1 MHIDVHTPRLV
12 PPTTD
17 DQHNVTDDPFLP
29 PSSSSSFF
37 TSSSCALFTAMP
49 PRRKRNVLDD
59 SDSEDEKAREQR
71 KTSLRNFFSPNKTIS
86 TSTGAASDA
95 SPAKSTA
102 AIPTTPTAS
111 PTPTRRTRVAAAH
124 TKTPTKSPS
133 KNSKSVAASSPAPSS
148 PFGRILSSR
157 VKDSNSKNGAAG
169 TNGNANGGGSASA
182 GSSPCP
188 SPEKRRG
195 NKALKGQV
203 DERGKSADLVALF
216 TKQAEKA
223 QNSPPKKTVRLAL
236 DVDMGSDP
244 IASEDDDIKDDDGGI
259 AESSAVVASY
269 VGSRAQ
275 KRWKSSTNGSAAK
288 SNLSNLSSQQLPSS
302 LPLSSSS
309 ALPISTL
316 TSSQRFKRPIRPGG
330 SNGAAAAND
339 DDLRPWSERFAPTN
353 LDELAVHK
361 KKVTDVRRWLDDVM
375 HGHLRQRLLVLKG
388 AAGTGKTTTVRLLAK
403 DMNLDVLEW
412 RNPTGA
418 YASGA
423 TPMGFT
429 SAAAQFDEFLNRGSK
444 FSQLDLE
451 DTSSDSDDSTSRQT
465 ARTNGSSNGNGN
477 DKSSDLST
485 PRRRKVIVIEEF
497 PNTFMRSSSAL
508 TGFRNSVLQYL
519 AANTPSLA
527 AYAQRRASFDP
538 DTIAPVIMIVSETLL
553 TTTSASAD
561 SFTAHR
567 LLGPE
572 ILRHPGTGLIEF
584 NAIAPSLL
592 AKALE
597 LIVQKEARKSGRRR
611 TPGPLVLKRLGE
623 VGDVR
628 SAVASLEF
636 LCVKGD
642 DQGDWG
648 AKVAFTKS
656 RKGPKDA
663 ALTKGE
669 RETLEMVSQREASLG
684 VFHAVGK
691 VVYNKREDL
700 PRPPDTEEALAEMLP
715 DYFAHHARP
724 KRTLV
729 AADTLIDEIG
739 TDTHTFI
746 SALHE
751 NYALS
756 CEQTGPHDPMSS
768 VDYLNGCIEYLSES
782 DLLCPTWDI
791 FFGGRGSNR
800 SNFGRDSGSHVL
812 RQDEMAFQ
820 VAVRGLLF
828 SLPSPVKRSSG
839 GHYQRG
845 DGGNGG
851 GSGVGVGAGGGGNQF
866 KMFYPMSLKLWR
878 SREEMEA
885 LVDVWSSKLLRG
897 EVVQQGG
904 GPPSTQQS
912 GGNRALSFR
921 RSAPRFSSNGN
932 SSSQASGFAPSP
944 SQARVATT
952 NDDADRKGIVI
963 KKEDSDHS
971 ASSLANISEKT
982 EKPSQTSSSLP
993 PPPLLSLG
1001 SSARKELLLERL
1013 PYMALIARSKR
1024 CSFGSMGMRDLEKV
1038 VSFHGIGAAAAA
1050 TGNDDADEDAADANS
1065 GIGAGMSMGDDAWAT
1080 DRPTDDSQS
1089 SPRKPRRPLQAYGRQ
1104 PAPPPPPANG
1114 RASKMQANDADDLD
1128 VLPGLPMYNLYLSD
1142 DDIEE
1147 VD

>member
-1 MHIDVHTPRLV
+1 
-12 PPTTD
+12 
-17 DQHNVTDDPFLP
+17 
-29 PSSSSSFF
+29 
-37 TSSSCALFTAMP
+37 MP
-49 PRRKRNVLDD
+49 PRRKRTVLDD
-59 SDSEDEKAREQR
+59 SDSEEEKVHEQR
-71 KTSLRNFFSPNKTIS
+71 KTSLRNFFSPNAKTTT
-86 TSTGAASDA
+86 TSASDA
-95 SPAKSTA
+95 SPSKPTTA
-102 AIPTTPTAS
+102 SNTIPTTPTAS
-111 PTPTRRTRVAAAH
+111 PTPARRTRAAAAANA
-124 TKTPTKSPS
+124 KTPTKSPS
-133 KNSKSVAASSPAPSS
+133 KNSKVLGAASAANSPAANS

-157 VKDSNSKNGAAG
+157 VKDSNTKNGTAS
-169 TNGNANGGGSASA
+169 NGGSNAN
-182 GSSPCP
+182 SPCP

-195 NKALKGQV
+195 GKSIKGQA
-203 DERGKSADLVALF
+203 DEKGKSADLVALF

-236 DVDMGSDP
+236 DEISSDP
-244 IASEDDDIKDDDGGI
+244 IVSDDEDGIDGEGGI
-259 AESSAVVASY
+259 ADSNAVVASY

-275 KRWKSSTNGSAAK
+275 KRWKSSNNSSLGG
-288 SNLSNLSSQQLPSS
+288 SSQQLPSS
-302 LPLSSSS
+302 ALPSSSNGM
-309 ALPISTL
+309 APPPLP
-316 TSSQRFKRPIRPGG
+316 SSQRFKRPIRPAA
-330 SNGAAAAND
+330 SNGSAAASHD

-361 KKVTDVRRWLDDVM
+361 KKVADVRRWLEDVM
-375 HGHLRQRLLVLKG
+375 LGRLRQRLLVLKG
-388 AAGTGKTTTVRLLAK
+388 AAGTGKTTTLRLLAK
-403 DMNLDVLEW
+403 DMDLDILEW

-418 YASGA
+418 YMAGA
-423 TPMGFT
+423 TSMGYT
-429 SAAAQFDEFLNRGSK
+429 SAVAQFDEFLNHGSK
-444 FSQLDLE
+444 FSQLDLDE
-451 DTSSDSDDSTSRQT
+451 TSSDSDDNIT
-465 ARTNGSSNGNGN
+465 AKSAAANGKANGAVA
-477 DKSSDLST
+477 SQ
-485 PRRRKVIVIEEF
+485 RRKLIVIEEF

-508 TGFRNSVLQYL
+508 TGFRNSILQYL

-538 DTIAPVIMIVSETLL
+538 DTISPVVMIVSETLL

-636 LCVKGD
+636 FCVKGD

-648 AKVAFTKS
+648 AKVAFTKT
-656 RKGPKDA
+656 RKGPKDM

-669 RETLEMVSQREASLG
+669 KETLEMVSQREASLG

-700 PRPPDTEEALAEMLP
+700 PPPPGSDEALAEMLP
-715 DYFAHHARP
+715 PYFAHHARP
-724 KRTLV
+724 KLSLV
-729 AADTLIDEIG
+729 DVDSLIDEIG

-756 CEQTGPHDPMSS
+756 CEQTGPRDPMSS
-768 VDYLNGCIEYLSES
+768 IDYINGCIEYLSES

-800 SNFGRDSGSHVL
+800 SNFGRDSGSQVL

-828 SLPSPVKRSSG
+828 SLPSPVKRSTAN
-839 GHYQRG
+839 HYQRS
-845 DGGNGG
+845 GNDM
-851 GSGVGVGAGGGGNQF
+851 SGAGGGVGGGGGSQF

-885 LVDVWSSKLLRG
+885 LVDVWSSRLLRG
-897 EVVQQGG
+897 EMNQHGG
-904 GPPSTQQS
+904 GSAGSFGASSGGLSSTQPAL
-912 GGNRALSFR
+912 GNRALSFR
-921 RSAPRFSSNGN
+921 RPAPKFITGGSSNSSSLSQMTNQSQGQSQGYSFSRTNSSEEVDRKVVIKREDTDNGSNGN
-932 SSSQASGFAPSP
+932 GGIAVNIQDKSP
-944 SQARVATT
+944 
-952 NDDADRKGIVI
+952 
-963 KKEDSDHS
+963 
-971 ASSLANISEKT
+971 
-982 EKPSQTSSSLP
+982 P

-1013 PYMALIARSKR
+1013 PYMALIARGKR

-1050 TGNDDADEDAADANS
+1050 TGADEADEDAADAHC
-1065 GIGAGMSMGDDAWAT
+1065 GIGAGVNGLSADDAWAT
-1080 DRPTDDSQS
+1080 DKPTDEQA
-1089 SPRKPRRPLQAYGRQ
+1089 SPRKARRPPPGQTGRGS
-1104 PAPPPPPANG
+1104 A
-1114 RASKMQANDADDLD
+1114 ASKAAQDDDLD
-1128 VLPGLPMYNLYLSD
+1128 GLPVGLPMYNLALSD
-1142 DDIEE
+1142 DDIED

>member
-1 MHIDVHTPRLV
+1 
-12 PPTTD
+12 
-17 DQHNVTDDPFLP
+17 
-29 PSSSSSFF
+29 
-37 TSSSCALFTAMP
+37 MP

-59 SDSEDEKAREQR
+59 SDSEEEKVYEQR
-71 KTSLRNFFSPNKTIS
+71 KTSLRNFFSPNAKATSSS
-86 TSTGAASDA
+86 TDA
-95 SPAKSTA
+95 SPSKATT
-102 AIPTTPTAS
+102 IPTTPTAS
-111 PTPTRRTRVAAAH
+111 PTPARRTRAVTANA
-124 TKTPTKSPS
+124 KTPTNSPL
-133 KNSKSVAASSPAPSS
+133 KNSKTTTVATASPSAGS
-148 PFGRILSSR
+148 PFGRIFSSS
-157 VKDSNSKNGAAG
+157 VKDGNGKNGAS
-169 TNGNANGGGSASA
+169 NGGGSN
-182 GSSPCP
+182 GNSPCP

-195 NKALKGQV
+195 SKGLKGQA

-223 QNSPPKKTVRLAL
+223 QNSPPKKTARLAAI
-236 DVDMGSDP
+236 DEISSDP
-244 IASEDDDIKDDDGGI
+244 IVSDDDDNIDGDDGI
-259 AESSAVVASY
+259 ADSSAVVASY

-275 KRWKSSTNGSAAK
+275 KRWRSNNSSLLG
-288 SNLSNLSSQQLPSS
+288 SSQQLPSS
-302 LPLSSSS
+302 AASSSNS
-309 ALPISTL
+309 IMAPPPLP
-316 TSSQRFKRPIRPGG
+316 SSQRFKRPIRPNG
-330 SNGAAAAND
+330 SNGTAAAND

-353 LDELAVHK
+353 LEELAVHK
-361 KKVTDVRRWLDDVM
+361 KKVADVRRWLEDVM
-375 HGHLRQRLLVLKG
+375 LGRLRQRLLVLKG

-403 DMNLDVLEW
+403 DMNLDILEW

-418 YASGA
+418 YMAGAAS
-423 TPMGFT
+423 MGFT

-444 FSQLDLE
+444 FTQLDLD
-451 DTSSDSDDSTSRQT
+451 DTSSDSDDNSLTST
-465 ARTNGSSNGNGN
+465 ARTTDGNGKTN
-477 DKSSDLST
+477 GKAGDAPIT
-485 PRRRKVIVIEEF
+485 RRRKVIVIEEF

-508 TGFRNSVLQYL
+508 TGFRSSILQYL

-584 NAIAPSLL
+584 NSIAPSLL

-636 LCVKGD
+636 FCVKGD
-642 DQGDWG
+642 DLGDWG
-648 AKVAFTKS
+648 AKVAFTKN
-656 RKGPKDA
+656 RKGPKDT

-700 PRPPDTEEALAEMLP
+700 PPPPGSDEALAEMLP
-715 DYFAHHARP
+715 DYQAHHARP
-724 KRTLV
+724 KLPLV
-729 AADTLIDEIG
+729 AVDTLIDEIG

-756 CEQTGPHDPMSS
+756 CEQTGPRDPMSS
-768 VDYLNGCIEYLSES
+768 IDYINGCIEYLSES

-828 SLPSPVKRSSG
+828 SLPSPVKRSSAS
-839 GHYQRG
+839 HYQRG
-845 DGGNGG
+845 NGSFNGGDGG
-851 GSGVGVGAGGGGNQF
+851 GSGGAGGGGNQF

-885 LVDVWSSKLLRG
+885 LVDIWSSKLLRG
-897 EVVQQGG
+897 EMAPHGG
-904 GPPSTQQS
+904 GSGTGSNGASLTQPTLA
-912 GGNRALSFR
+912 NRALSFR
-921 RSAPRFSSNGN
+921 RPVPKFSN
-932 SSSQASGFAPSP
+932 SSSSIMSQSSSQ
-944 SQARVATT
+944 SQAYGRS
-952 NDDADRKGIVI
+952 NSGEDLADRKVVI
-963 KKEDSDHS
+963 KKEDSD
-971 ASSLANISEKT
+971 ASNGDIIA
-982 EKPSQTSSSLP
+982 PSIEDKSQPP

-1013 PYMALIARSKR
+1013 PYMALIARGKR

-1050 TGNDDADEDAADANS
+1050 AGADEADEDAADAHC
-1065 GIGAGMSMGDDAWAT
+1065 GIGAGGNGLSADDAWAT
-1080 DRPTDDSQS
+1080 DKPTDEFA
-1089 SPRKPRRPLQAYGRQ
+1089 SPRKARRPQ
-1104 PAPPPPPANG
+1104 PGQNG
-1114 RASKMQANDADDLD
+1114 RGSATSRKAKEEDDLD
-1128 VLPGLPMYNLYLSD
+1128 GLPTGLPMYKLVLSD
-1142 DDIEE
+1142 DDIED

>member
-1 MHIDVHTPRLV
+1 
-12 PPTTD
+12 
-17 DQHNVTDDPFLP
+17 
-29 PSSSSSFF
+29 
-37 TSSSCALFTAMP
+37 MP

-59 SDSEDEKAREQR
+59 SDSEDEKVREQR

-86 TSTGAASDA
+86 STTGANSANSTNA
-95 SPAKSTA
+95 SPSKSTT
-102 AIPTTPTAS
+102 IPTTPTT
-111 PTPTRRTRVAAAH
+111 PTPTRRTRAVAANA
-124 TKTPTKSPS
+124 KTPTKSPL
-133 KNSKSVAASSPAPSS
+133 KNAKSAAASVTSSPIAVSS

-157 VKDSNSKNGAAG
+157 VKDSNTKNGTSSS
-169 TNGNANGGGSASA
+169 TNGNGNGGTSAS
-182 GSSPCP
+182 GSPCP

-195 NKALKGQV
+195 SKGLKGQA

-236 DVDMGSDP
+236 DVDNMGSDP
-244 IASEDDDIKDDDGGI
+244 IVSDDDDVEEDDDNI
-259 AESSAVVASY
+259 AESSAVVSSY

-275 KRWKSSTNGSAAK
+275 KRWKSGNTT
-288 SNLSNLSSQQLPSS
+288 LSSQQLPSS
-302 LPLSSSS
+302 SLPSS
-309 ALPISTL
+309 AMAPPSSTIS
-316 TSSQRFKRPIRPGG
+316 SSQRFKRPIRPTGA
-330 SNGAAAAND
+330 NGTNSTTND

-361 KKVTDVRRWLDDVM
+361 KKVADVRKWLEDVM
-375 HGHLRQRLLVLKG
+375 HGRLRQRLLVLKG
-388 AAGTGKTTTVRLLAK
+388 AAGTGKTTTVKLLAK
-403 DMNLDVLEW
+403 DMNLDILEW
-412 RNPTGA
+412 RNPQGA
-418 YASGA
+418 YAAGA
-423 TPMGFT
+423 TSMGFT
-429 SAAAQFDEFLNRGSK
+429 SAAVQFDEFLNRGSK
-444 FSQLDLE
+444 FSQLALD
-451 DTSSDSDDSTSRQT
+451 DNSSDSDDNTIR
-465 ARTNGSSNGNGN
+465 RNSNGNRN
-477 DKSSDLST
+477 VKTDDKST
-485 PRRRKVIVIEEF
+485 PRRRKIIVIEEF
-497 PNTFMRSSSAL
+497 PNTFMRSSTGL
-508 TGFRNSVLQYL
+508 TGFRNSILQYL

-538 DTIAPVIMIVSETLL
+538 DTISPVIMIVSETLL

-584 NAIAPSLL
+584 NSIAPSLL

-636 LCVKGD
+636 FCVKGD

-691 VVYNKREDL
+691 VVYNKRDDL
-700 PRPPDTEEALAEMLP
+700 PPPPGTEEALAEMLP

-756 CEQTGPHDPMSS
+756 CEQTGPRDPMSS

-839 GHYQRG
+839 AHYQRG
-845 DGGNGG
+845 DSTN
-851 GSGVGVGAGGGGNQF
+851 GSGGVGSGAGGGGNQF

-897 EVVQQGG
+897 EVFQQGG
-904 GPPSTQQS
+904 SAASTQAS
-912 GGNRALSFR
+912 TGGNRALSFR
-921 RSAPRFSSNGN
+921 RPAPRFSSN
-932 SSSQASGFAPSP
+932 SSSQAPSF
-944 SQARVATT
+944 SQSFGQSQRITAAS
-952 NDDADRKGIVI
+952 DDTDRKVVI
-963 KKEDSDHS
+963 KKEDSDNS
-971 ASSLANISEKT
+971 ASGLGSISEKN
-982 EKPSQTSSSLP
+982 EKPSTST

-1024 CSFGSMGMRDLEKV
+1024 SSFGSMGMRDLEKV
-1038 VSFHGIGAAAAA
+1038 ISFHGIGAAAAA
-1050 TGNDDADEDAADANS
+1050 TGNDDADEDAADAACGVGPGNGGS
-1065 GIGAGMSMGDDAWAT
+1065 FYTGDDAWAT

-1089 SPRKPRRPLQAYGRQ
+1089 SPRKPRRPLQANGRQ
-1104 PAPPPPPANG
+1104 APLPPAANG
-1114 RASKMQANDADDLD
+1114 RNGKAQANDIEDLD
-1128 VLPGLPMYNLYLSD
+1128 ALPGLPMYNLVLSD
-1142 DDIEE
+1142 DDIED

>member
-1 MHIDVHTPRLV
+1 
-12 PPTTD
+12 
-17 DQHNVTDDPFLP
+17 
-29 PSSSSSFF
+29 
-37 TSSSCALFTAMP
+37 MP
-49 PRRKRNVLDD
+49 PRRKRSVLDD
-59 SDSEDEKAREQR
+59 SDSEDEKVREQR
-71 KTSLRNFFSPNKTIS
+71 KTSLRNFFSPNAKTTTT
-86 TSTGAASDA
+86 TSTSDA
-95 SPAKSTA
+95 SPTKSTTA
-102 AIPTTPTAS
+102 ASNTLPTTPTAS
-111 PTPTRRTRVAAAH
+111 PTLARRTRAVAAVNV
-124 TKTPTKSPS
+124 KTPTKSPA
-133 KNSKSVAASSPAPSS
+133 KNSKALGGAASATASPSANS

-157 VKDSNSKNGAAG
+157 VKDSNTKNG
-169 TNGNANGGGSASA
+169 TSNGGRSNAN
-182 GSSPCP
+182 SPCP

-195 NKALKGQV
+195 SKSIKGQA
-203 DERGKSADLVALF
+203 DEKGKSADLVALF

-236 DVDMGSDP
+236 DEISSDP
-244 IASEDDDIKDDDGGI
+244 IVSDDDNMDGDGGI
-259 AESSAVVASY
+259 ADSSAVVASY

-275 KRWKSSTNGSAAK
+275 KRWKSSNNSSVLGG
-288 SNLSNLSSQQLPSS
+288 SSQQLPSS
-302 LPLSSSS
+302 APLSSSNGM
-309 ALPISTL
+309 APPPLP
-316 TSSQRFKRPIRPGG
+316 SSQRFKRPIRPTGA
-330 SNGAAAAND
+330 NGASNTNHHHD
-339 DDLRPWSERFAPTN
+339 EDLRPWSERFAPTN

-361 KKVTDVRRWLDDVM
+361 KKVADVRRWLEDVM
-375 HGHLRQRLLVLKG
+375 LGRLRQRLLVLKG

-403 DMNLDVLEW
+403 DMDLDILEW

-418 YASGA
+418 YMAGA
-423 TPMGFT
+423 TSMGYT
-429 SAAAQFDEFLNRGSK
+429 SAAAQFDEFLNHGSK
-444 FSQLDLE
+444 FSQLDLN
-451 DTSSDSDDSTSRQT
+451 DTSSDSDDNVATKT
-465 ARTNGSSNGNGN
+465 AITNGKANGVAP
-477 DKSSDLST
+477 SQ
-485 PRRRKVIVIEEF
+485 RRKLIVIEEF

-508 TGFRNSVLQYL
+508 TGFRNSILQYL

-538 DTIAPVIMIVSETLL
+538 DTISPVIMIVSETLL

-636 LCVKGD
+636 FCVKGD

-648 AKVAFTKS
+648 AKVAFTKT
-656 RKGPKDA
+656 RKGPKDT

-700 PRPPDTEEALAEMLP
+700 PPPPGSDEALAEMLP
-715 DYFAHHARP
+715 PYFAHHARP
-724 KRTLV
+724 KLPLV
-729 AADTLIDEIG
+729 DVDSLIDEIG

-756 CEQTGPHDPMSS
+756 CEQTGPRDPMSS
-768 VDYLNGCIEYLSES
+768 IDYINGCIEYLSES

-800 SNFGRDSGSHVL
+800 SNFARDSGSQVL

-828 SLPSPVKRSSG
+828 SLPSPVKRSSAS
-839 GHYQRG
+839 HYQRG
-845 DGGNGG
+845 DSSSGAGGVGGGG
-851 GSGVGVGAGGGGNQF
+851 GSQF

-897 EVVQQGG
+897 EMNQHGGSAGSFGSSSSGG
-904 GPPSTQQS
+904 GGLSSMQPAM
-912 GGNRALSFR
+912 GNRALSFR
-921 RSAPRFSSNGN
+921 RPAPKFTTSGTSN
-932 SSSQASGFAPSP
+932 SSGLSQMTSQSQSQAYSFSRNN
-944 SQARVATT
+944 SNEEV
-952 NDDADRKGIVI
+952 DRKVVI
-963 KKEDSDHS
+963 KKEDTDSGS
-971 ASSLANISEKT
+971 NSNGGIAANIQDKL
-982 EKPSQTSSSLP
+982 PP

-1013 PYMALIARSKR
+1013 PYMALIARGKR

-1050 TGNDDADEDAADANS
+1050 TGADEADEDAADAHC
-1065 GIGAGMSMGDDAWAT
+1065 GIGAGGNGLSADDAWAT
-1080 DRPTDDSQS
+1080 DKPTDEHA
-1089 SPRKPRRPLQAYGRQ
+1089 SPRKTRRP
-1104 PAPPPPPANG
+1104 PPGQSRAAA
-1114 RASKMQANDADDLD
+1114 ASKNAQEDDLD
-1128 VLPGLPMYNLYLSD
+1128 ALPVGLPMYNLALSD
-1142 DDIEE
+1142 DDIED

>member
-1 MHIDVHTPRLV
+1 
-12 PPTTD
+12 
-17 DQHNVTDDPFLP
+17 
-29 PSSSSSFF
+29 
-37 TSSSCALFTAMP
+37 MP

-59 SDSEDEKAREQR
+59 SDSEEEMAREQR
-71 KTSLRNFFSPNKTIS
+71 KTSLRNFFSPNSKK
-86 TSTGAASDA
+86 TSTFDA
-95 SPAKSTA
+95 SSSKLTTSTPSPTPARRTRAATANLAKTPTRPSTKSSKLPAATA
-102 AIPTTPTAS
+102 ETTAS
-111 PTPTRRTRVAAAH
+111 PSA
-124 TKTPTKSPS
+124 
-133 KNSKSVAASSPAPSS
+133 SS
-148 PFGRILSSR
+148 PFGRIPTSR
-157 VKDSNSKNGAAG
+157 AKDSNAKSSISL
-169 TNGNANGGGSASA
+169 GGSNAL
-182 GSSPCP
+182 SPCP

-195 NKALKGQV
+195 TKSIKGHT
-203 DERGKSADLVALF
+203 EEKGKSADLVALF

-223 QNSPPKKTVRLAL
+223 QNSPSKKTVLSAL
-236 DVDMGSDP
+236 DDFSSDP
-244 IASEDDDIKDDDGGI
+244 IVSDDNDNVDGDGGI
-259 AESSAVVASY
+259 ADCSAVAASY

-275 KRWKSSTNGSAAK
+275 KRWKSSNSSILNG
-288 SNLSNLSSQQLPSS
+288 SSQQVPALTPSFS
-302 LPLSSSS
+302 NGMAPPSQ
-309 ALPISTL
+309 PP
-316 TSSQRFKRPIRPGG
+316 SSQRFKRPVRPTG
-330 SNGAAAAND
+330 SNGTATTNHD
-339 DDLRPWSERFAPTN
+339 DDLRPWSERFGPTN
-353 LDELAVHK
+353 LEELAVHK
-361 KKVTDVRRWLDDVM
+361 KKVADVRQWLEDVLL
-375 HGHLRQRLLVLKG
+375 GRLRQRLLVLKG
-388 AAGTGKTTTVRLLAK
+388 AAGTGKTTTLRLLAK
-403 DMNLDVLEW
+403 DMNLDILEW

-418 YASGA
+418 YMAGA
-423 TPMGFT
+423 TSMGYT
-429 SAAAQFDEFLNRGSK
+429 SAAAQFDEFLNHGSK

-451 DTSSDSDDSTSRQT
+451 DGSSDSDENSVAAKTAAKSGTAKGGANGASTSQRH
-465 ARTNGSSNGNGN
+465 
-477 DKSSDLST
+477 KL
-485 PRRRKVIVIEEF
+485 IVIEEY

-527 AYAQRRASFDP
+527 AYAQRRASSDP
-538 DTIAPVIMIVSETLL
+538 AAIAPVIMIVSETLL

-642 DQGDWG
+642 DHGDWG

-656 RKGPKDA
+656 RKGPKDT
-663 ALTKGE
+663 ALTKSE

-700 PRPPDTEEALAEMLP
+700 PPPAGSDEAVAEMLP
-715 DYFAHHARP
+715 PYFAHHTRP
-724 KRTLV
+724 KLSLV
-729 AADTLIDEIG
+729 DVDSLIDEIG

-751 NYALS
+751 NYVLS
-756 CEQTGPHDPMSS
+756 CEQTGPRDAMSS
-768 VDYLNGCIEYLSES
+768 IDYINGCIEYLSES

-800 SNFGRDSGSHVL
+800 SNYGLDSGSQVL

-828 SLPSPVKRSSG
+828 SLPSPVKRSSAS
-839 GHYQRG
+839 HYQRG
-845 DGGNGG
+845 GSNNGG
-851 GSGVGVGAGGGGNQF
+851 DASANVGSAGGGASTGGSQF

-878 SREEMEA
+878 TREEMEA

-897 EVVQQGG
+897 EMKQYSSSTGSSG
-904 GPPSTQQS
+904 SFSGIDGPLSTQAAQS
-912 GGNRALSFR
+912 NRSLSFR
-921 RSAPRFSSNGN
+921 RPAPKFTPSGSNN
-932 SSSQASGFAPSP
+932 SVTQSGMSSQKQSYGANRIDSDG
-944 SQARVATT
+944 
-952 NDDADRKGIVI
+952 DGHRKVNI
-963 KKEDSDHS
+963 KKEDPDNHS
-971 ASSLANISEKT
+971 NGSGQGVAASN
-982 EKPSQTSSSLP
+982 QDQSSP

-1013 PYMALIARSKR
+1013 PYMALIARGKR
-1024 CSFGSMGMRDLEKV
+1024 SFFGSTSMRDLEKV

-1050 TGNDDADEDAADANS
+1050 TGADEADEDAADAHC
-1065 GIGAGMSMGDDAWAT
+1065 GIGTGSNGLSADQAWAT
-1080 DRPTDDSQS
+1080 DKPTDEHT
-1089 SPRKPRRPLQAYGRQ
+1089 SPRKTRRPPPGQSGRNS
-1104 PAPPPPPANG
+1104 A
-1114 RASKMQANDADDLD
+1114 ASKNPPENDLD
-1128 VLPGLPMYNLYLSD
+1128 GLPVGLPIYNLTLSD
-1142 DDIEE
+1142 DDIED

>member
-1 MHIDVHTPRLV
+1 
-12 PPTTD
+12 
-17 DQHNVTDDPFLP
+17 
-29 PSSSSSFF
+29 
-37 TSSSCALFTAMP
+37 MP
-49 PRRKRNVLDD
+49 PRRKRNVIDD
-59 SDSEDEKAREQR
+59 SDSDDEKVREQR
-71 KTSLRNFFSPNKTIS
+71 KTSLRNFFSPNKTLS
-86 TSTGAASDA
+86 SSTGATIDA
-95 SPAKSTA
+95 SPSKA
-102 AIPTTPTAS
+102 AGAVPTTPTAS
-111 PTPTRRTRVAAAH
+111 PTPARRTRAIAANA
-124 TKTPTKSPS
+124 KTPTKSPL
-133 KNSKSVAASSPAPSS
+133 KTTKSAAASSPATSS

-157 VKDSNSKNGAAG
+157 VEDSNGKNGTNS
-169 TNGNANGGGSASA
+169 TNGNGGASAS
-182 GSSPCP
+182 GSPCP

-195 NKALKGQV
+195 SKGLKGQA

-236 DVDMGSDP
+236 DVEMGSDP
-244 IASEDDDIKDDDGGI
+244 IVSDDDDDVEEEDGI

-275 KRWKSSTNGSAAK
+275 KRWKSGNGSTA
-288 SNLSNLSSQQLPSS
+288 LSSQQLPSS
-302 LPLSSSS
+302 LPSSS
-309 ALPISTL
+309 AMAPPPSTL
-316 TSSQRFKRPIRPGG
+316 SSSQRFKRPIRPTA
-330 SNGAAAAND
+330 SNGTAAANND

-361 KKVTDVRRWLDDVM
+361 KKVGDVRRWLEDVM
-375 HGHLRQRLLVLKG
+375 HGRLRQRLLVLKG
-388 AAGTGKTTTVRLLAK
+388 AAGTGKTTTLRLLAR
-403 DMNLDVLEW
+403 DMNLDILEW

-418 YASGA
+418 YAAGA
-423 TPMGFT
+423 TSMGFT

-444 FSQLDLE
+444 FAQLDLD
-451 DTSSDSDDSTSRQT
+451 DTSSDSDDNTIRHT
-465 ARTNGSSNGNGN
+465 GKINGASNGNGN
-477 DKSSDLST
+477 GKADDHAT

-508 TGFRNSVLQYL
+508 TGFRNSILQYL

-584 NAIAPSLL
+584 NSIAPSLL

-636 LCVKGD
+636 FCVKGD

-700 PRPPDTEEALAEMLP
+700 PPPPGTDEALAEMLP
-715 DYFAHHARP
+715 DYFSHHARP

-756 CEQTGPHDPMSS
+756 CEQTGPRDPMSS

-828 SLPSPVKRSSG
+828 SLPSPVKRSSAA
-839 GHYQRG
+839 HYQRG
-845 DGGNGG
+845 DSSNGNGG
-851 GSGVGVGAGGGGNQF
+851 VGSGAGGGGNQF

-904 GPPSTQQS
+904 GAPSTQQNTA
-912 GGNRALSFR
+912 NRALSFR
-921 RSAPRFSSNGN
+921 RPAPRFSS
-932 SSSQASGFAPSP
+932 SQAP
-944 SQARVATT
+944 SQSQSQVRTAAS
-952 NDDADRKGIVI
+952 DDADRKVVI
-963 KKEDSDHS
+963 KKEDSDNS
-971 ASSLANISEKT
+971 TSGLGSISEKN
-982 EKPSQTSSSLP
+982 EKPSQSQPPP

-1050 TGNDDADEDAADANS
+1050 TGADDADEDAADANCGINS
-1065 GIGAGMSMGDDAWAT
+1065 GNGSFYAGDDAWAT

-1089 SPRKPRRPLQAYGRQ
+1089 SPRKARRPLQANGRQ
-1104 PAPPPPPANG
+1104 PPPPASSNG
-1114 RASKMQANDADDLD
+1114 RKGQTNDAEDLD
-1128 VLPGLPMYNLYLSD
+1128 ALPGLPMYNLVLSD
-1142 DDIEE
+1142 DDIED